1 MSLKL
6 LIADD
11 EPLARKRIRRLLV
24 DTDYLVCAEAVNGE
38 QVLELAESFKPDI
51 VLLDIRMPGM
61 DGLTAAR
68 QLSRNTRPPAIIFTT
83 AYDEYALAAIQASA
97 SAYLMKP
104 IEKDDLLQAL
114 ARSVVT
120 NQAQLARLG
129 ALQSGPS
136 DEHGTDFITV
146 ESARGNHRIELAD
159 VLYARAD
166 SKYVTLRHLSGEAVC
181 DLSLRQLEE
190 RYSSHFI
197 RIHRNT
203 LINPA
208 YLKALSRIEEG
219 QYLASLRFADEQ
231 LPVSRRL
238 LPQVRSALTGN
249 TD

>member
-11 EPLARKRIRRLLV
+11 EPLARKRIQRLLA

-38 QVLELAESFKPDI
+38 QVLMLAESLKPDI

-104 IEKDDLLQAL
+104 IEKEDLLQAL

-120 NQAQLARLG
+120 NQAQFARLG
-129 ALQSGPS
+129 SLQPTAP
-136 DEHGTDFITV
+136 DEHGADFITV
-146 ESARGNHRIELAD
+146 DSARGNHRIELAD

-166 SKYVTLRHLSGEAVC
+166 SKYVSLRHLAGECVC

-208 YLKALSRIEEG
+208 YLKALK
-219 QYLASLRFADEQ
+219 
-231 LPVSRRL
+231 
-238 LPQVRSALTGN
+238 SAIAATSSEF
-249 TD
+249 TETP

>member
-11 EPLARKRIRRLLV
+11 EPLARRRIRRLLE

-38 QVLELAESFKPDI
+38 QVLELAESLKPDI
-51 VLLDIRMPGM
+51 VLLDIKMPGM

-83 AYDEYALAAIQASA
+83 AYDEYALAAFQAAA

-104 IEKDDLLQAL
+104 IEKEDLLQAL

-129 ALQSGPS
+129 TLQPTAP
-136 DEHGTDFITV
+136 DEHGTDFIIV
-146 ESARGNHRIELAD
+146 QSARGNHRIELAD

-166 SKYVTLRHLSGEAVC
+166 SKYVSLKHLTGEAVC

-190 RYSSHFI
+190 NYSSRFI

-208 YLKALSRIEEG
+208 YLKALKRIDDG
-219 QYLASLRFADEQ
+219 QYLAVLRYADEQ
-231 LPVSRRL
+231 LPISRRL
-238 LPQVRSALTGN
+238 VPQVRNVLERRAE
-249 TD
+249 